1 MRHRPR
7 RVGDSLRA
15 ALADLLLN
23 EVKDPGLG
31 FVTVTEVRMSA
42 DLCHARVFVS
52 VLGDAD
58 AEAQSM
64 ESLHRAGGFLR
75 REVGR
80 RVQLRRTTDLLF
92 EVDRTLDQ
100 GDRIEELIR
109 EGAPQDPGEGEA
121 DATDG

>member
-15 ALADLLLN
+15 VLADLLLN

-42 DLCHARVFVS
+42 DLCHARVFIS

-58 AEAQSM
+58 AEAASM
-64 ESLHRAGGFLR
+64 QGLSRARGFLR

-80 RVQLRRTTDLLF
+80 RMQLRRTPGLHF
-92 EVDRTLDQ
+92 EIDRTLDR
-100 GDRIEELIR
+100 GDRIDELIR
-109 EGAPQDPGEGEA
+109 QGAPQEREEGETDAA
-121 DATDG
+121 DG

>member
-42 DLCHARVFVS
+42 DLGHARVFIS

-58 AEAQSM
+58 AEAKSMQS
-64 ESLHRAGGFLR
+64 LNRASGFLR

-80 RVQLRRTTDLLF
+80 RVQLRRTPELHF
-92 EVDRTLDQ
+92 EVDRTLDH
-100 GDRIEELIR
+100 GDRIDELIR
-109 EGAPQDPGEGEA
+109 QGAPQEPEEGGSDAA
-121 DATDG
+121 DG